1 MTPAGT
7 FRMLLVFQSTGRV
20 AYISV
25 YAVEYWFHFIVAY
38 TVDAGYKNTV
48 LSREECSYNRYVLIT
63 GIHCIICR

>member
-7 FRMLLVFQSTGRV
+7 LRMLLVFQSTGRN

-38 TVDAGYKNTV
+38 TVDAGYNARGQISGN
-48 LSREECSYNRYVLIT
+48 LLY
-63 GIHCIICR
+63 

>member
-7 FRMLLVFQSTGRV
+7 LRMLLVFQSTGRV

-25 YAVEYWFHFIVAY
+25 YAVECRFHFIVAY

-48 LSREECSYNRYVLIT
+48 GSREECSFNRYFFN
-63 GIHCIICR
+63 GEG